1 MPRQEVEFDFP
12 DPDKAGTVE
21 VEIPESKASKNG
33 DIEIEGA
40 KNTFPLE
47 KPAAK
52 EAKEAE
58 KPKVIKKGDVEIEIV
73 DDRPP
78 EDRGVQRAKKPD
90 PVTDDELAAYDDKV
104 KERLKQL
111 QRGYDDERRAKETAR
126 RQREELER
134 LSKHLLEENQK
145 LKTEGDRSYN
155 VMITQAQQQVNSELE
170 AAKRQYK
177 TAYEAGDS
185 DALLAAQ
192 EALTQAKIRADK
204 VSALKPKPLQ
214 NTEKPVQPT
223 ETNTQTAPPRPV
235 SDPKADSW
243 RAKNEWFGQDE
254 ELTAFALGYHNK
266 LVNQGIDPRSDEY
279 YEKIDSR
286 MREVFPTAFNDVDQ
300 QPSESTA
307 PTPAKKPPSAVVAP
321 ASRSTAPKKV
331 TLTHSQVSLCKRLG
345 ISLAEYAQHAAQLQS
360 RK

>member
-1 MPRQEVEFDFP
+1 MPRQEVQFEFP
-12 DPDKAGTVE
+12 DPDKTGSVE
-21 VEIPESKASKNG
+21 VEIPEAKAEDNG
-33 DIEIEGA
+33 KIEIEGA
-40 KNTFPLE
+40 RNTFDLE

-52 EAKEAE
+52 QAE
-58 KPKVIKKGDVEIEIV
+58 KPKVIKKDGIEIEVV

-78 EDRGVQRAKKPD
+78 EDRGVQRGKKPD

-155 VMITQAQQQVNSELE
+155 VMITQAQQQVNSELDI
-170 AAKRQYK
+170 AKRQYK

-214 NTEKPVQPT
+214 SIEKPVQTT
-223 ETNTQTAPPRPV
+223 ETTTQVAPPQPV

-243 RAKNEWFGQDE
+243 KEKNEWFGQDE

-286 MREVFPTAFNDVDQ
+286 MREVFPTAFTKGDRQ
-300 QPSESTA
+300 STESTA
-307 PTPAKKPPSAVVAP
+307 PPVASRAPSAVVAP

-345 ISLAEYAQHAAQLQS
+345 IPLSEYAQHAAKLQS